1 MPAEARA
8 ARPVRPGGYPFACCG
23 AYRYGEVIRRLI
35 WRYKFEGARWLYAY
49 LADEMLRA
57 LLDEAFDLV
66 CFVPLHSRRLAWRGF
81 NQSQLLAERI
91 ALGRGCPVHSGARA
105 HPQHACT
112 GQAPARRTRSQCRG
126 CVCPAAGAAEV
137 LSGRRVLLV
146 DDVVT
151 TGATIG
157 GCREQLRAAGAEVLC
172 AAFTVTAGAGIP
184 RCVSAKIRYNKNRD
198 LFPSLWLQVEARR
211 RQSDPHNPG
220 KSRGAWCVLDVSP
233 SGRAREEQ

>member
-1 MPAEARA
+1 MSILFPNIPSCVYCGRELPRGEVCPACRRKLAPLALFGRA
-8 ARPVRPGGYPFACCG
+8 AYPFACCG

-35 WRYKFEGARWLYAY
+35 WRYKFEGARWLYTY

-91 ALGRGCPVHSGARA
+91 ALGRGCPCIPALVRIRNTHAQAKLPHDKRAANVAGAFALR
-105 HPQHACT
+105 P
-112 GQAPARRTRSQCRG
+112 
-126 CVCPAAGAAEV
+126 GAAEV

-172 AAFTVTAGAGIP
+172 AAFTVTAGGGDSP
-184 RCVSAKIRYNKNRD
+184 LRFGKN
-198 LFPSLWLQVEARR
+198 SI
-211 RQSDPHNPG
+211 
-220 KSRGAWCVLDVSP
+220 
-233 SGRAREEQ
+233 

>member
-1 MPAEARA
+1 MSILFPNIPSCVYCGRELPRGEVCPACRQKLAPLALFGRA
-8 ARPVRPGGYPFACCG
+8 AYPFACCG
-23 AYRYGEVIRRLI
+23 AYRYGEVTRQLI

-91 ALGRGCPVHSGARA
+91 AARRGCPCIPALVRIRNTHAQAKLPHDERAANVAGAFALR
-105 HPQHACT
+105 P
-112 GQAPARRTRSQCRG
+112 
-126 CVCPAAGAAEV
+126 GAAEV

-172 AAFTVTAGAGIP
+172 AAFTVTAGGGDSP
-184 RCVSAKIRYNKNRD
+184 LRFGKN
-198 LFPSLWLQVEARR
+198 SI
-211 RQSDPHNPG
+211 
-220 KSRGAWCVLDVSP
+220 
-233 SGRAREEQ
+233 